1 VGSVPHVAAVW
12 GELLG
17 LQSDPHHPA
26 TQLSAQQRKQIAFAG
41 FVALL
46 EGLSA
51 QQPVLLLCEDAHWLD
66 PTSLELLTL
75 LVERVP
81 TLPALLIVTFRP
93 EFEPPWLGRAHVTMT
108 LLSRLGGRNGA
119 ELARQVAGEAL
130 LGSSLIEQIVSR
142 ADGIPLFV
150 EELTRAVMESQ
161 AADA

>member
-1 VGSVPHVAAVW
+1 FQQALKGEQHATLRFFCSPQHVSSPLYPVISQLGRTLQLGATETAEQKRSKLAAQLARSVGSVPHVAAVW

-93 EFEPPWLGRAHVTMT
+93 E
-108 LLSRLGGRNGA
+108 
-119 ELARQVAGEAL
+119 
-130 LGSSLIEQIVSR
+130 
-142 ADGIPLFV
+142 
-150 EELTRAVMESQ
+150 
-161 AADA
+161 